1 MKFNMLC
8 FGEPYTLTSPHSPP
22 YISIFN
28 QKSYLINLLKLFFG
42 QFLQELEKLD
52 ADEIMAKHVEQLEAE
67 KKELQARLKSQEKKV
82 GCFS

>member
-8 FGEPYTLTSPHSPP
+8 FGEPYTLTSHSPP